1 MGIQD
6 ARHTGVSREGA
17 ARGGRRTERITKP
30 GRATFAWCRGQG
42 ATGSRAVTDGGADG
56 CRVALG
62 AVSLGARPRCEPSW
76 WVLVQPFLSR
86 KACPQGSLWTL
97 SVELERGPGS
107 GVGALWAL

>member
-6 ARHTGVSREGA
+6 ARHTGGSSRK
-17 ARGGRRTERITKP
+17 GGRTERITKP
-30 GRATFAWCRGQG
+30 GRATFAGRRGQG

-62 AVSLGARPRCEPSW
+62 AVTSGARPRRGPSW

-97 SVELERGPGS
+97 LVELECWPGS
-107 GVGALWAL
+107 GVGAL